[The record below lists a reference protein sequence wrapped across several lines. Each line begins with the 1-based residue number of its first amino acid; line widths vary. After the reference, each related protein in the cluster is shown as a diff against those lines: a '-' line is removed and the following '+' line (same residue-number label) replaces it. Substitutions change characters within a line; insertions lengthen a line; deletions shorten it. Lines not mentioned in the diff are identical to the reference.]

1 MKMMFFLKSLSRIVH
16 EEVPVHEQQYETDHV
31 GGGGVGGTC
40 TSLTV
45 WRKSLLIN
53 CNGFTVIDS
62 NGNLIYRVDNYIG
75 RPQEIILMDGSGK
88 SVLTMHRR
96 KVYIYIHT
104 QIMV

>member
-1 MKMMFFLKSLSRIVH
+1 MFFSLNSFSRIVH
-16 EEVPVHEQQYETDHV
+16 EEEHDDDQDHHEQQYEVCDDH
-31 GGGGVGGTC
+31 GGGAC

-62 NGNLIYRVDNYIG
+62 EGNLIFRVDNYSG
-75 RPQEIILMDGSGK
+75 RPQEIVLMDGSGK

-96 KVYIYIHT
+96 KVCVYI
-104 QIMV
+104 